1 MDFYRVLDADGRK
14 LFSVYL
20 VHSLPLR
27 MSAVQLFVGD
37 RMAAVAH
44 LVDSNTL
51 GNVTK
56 ELGLQDDVRNFN
68 RSTLH
73 AKNAS

>member
-1 MDFYRVLDADGRK
+1 MDFYRVLDANGRK